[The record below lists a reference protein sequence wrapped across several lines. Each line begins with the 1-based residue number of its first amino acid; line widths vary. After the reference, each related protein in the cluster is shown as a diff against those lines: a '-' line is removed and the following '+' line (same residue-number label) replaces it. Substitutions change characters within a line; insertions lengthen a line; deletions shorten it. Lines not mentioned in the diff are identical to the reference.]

1 MRPNLLLP
9 LLASSLLPGSLTPA
23 AAQSSQTPVTVQA
36 SDRDAVFH
44 VDGTSYKGVANFLWP
59 IGSKHI
65 LEVKGAYQPV
75 FDERTRLSFQ
85 GWADGK
91 GLVTSNGELVFTIT
105 ADPATPKFL
114 ASFIREHR
122 IDLIFHPV
130 TPLPDGKFLGTWPG
144 TVTVDGQCLTFDRA
158 VWAEHTKDVLILATP
173 NPGYVFL
180 GWDQGDGGSEGFA
193 RRFRLT
199 SPLTLRGLFSM
210 ATRATFLTQPE
221 RLQVLVNRQRIQTSG
236 LLDECELLTS
246 PYDAPLTYPPPLQPV
261 ASSGLCAAH
270 NLCPGT
276 MDLRPGTEILLAAEA
291 NQVDARGV
299 GWVFDSWEL
308 PGGIVEKKNNVLYR
322 VPGPPAHVMP
332 KARFVRAAQV
342 EFRTSPRDLKLV
354 VDGSET
360 RVSLFFFGPNS
371 THKVSA
377 PAEQTD
383 AKGRRYRFTGWSNG
397 GPAEQEVTVP
407 ADALEKP
414 FGLTAA
420 YELLGQLT
428 LRSEPAGAVLQ
439 VNGAECRTPCTY
451 DRPAGTALTLTAPAV
466 RPVSEET
473 RWDFRGWSDG
483 AAAHRNFTFTDGVA
497 SLSARYELMHRLV
510 VAADPPAGATFRIAP
525 ASADGF
531 HTQGTRVTIDVEASP
546 GFKFRRW
553 DGVLAGTVSPGEVVM
568 NAPALAVAKL
578 EKAPYVP
585 PTGVRSAAGE
595 TLDGT
600 VAPGSVIEITG
611 ANLASEYEEAKTNP
625 LPQALQ
631 GVTVTVNGWWLPV
644 VSVAPESIRAQLPP
658 DLPEG
663 EHKALVTL
671 LGQEPL
677 EARLK
682 AARNAPA
689 LFLQTDRDPPL
700 AFATK
705 EDGRLVTADNPARV
719 GETITVWGVG
729 FGPTNPAVL
738 AGFKT
743 PLNPPY
749 PLADAL
755 ELVAA
760 GRTWPHTFAG
770 AAPDQVGLSVVRFKV
785 DAAMPRP
792 GNLELFVRVNGKNSP
807 AVRLPIQ

>member
-1 MRPNLLLP
+1 
-9 LLASSLLPGSLTPA
+9 
-23 AAQSSQTPVTVQA
+23 
-36 SDRDAVFH
+36 
-44 VDGTSYKGVANFLWP
+44 
-59 IGSKHI
+59 
-65 LEVKGAYQPV
+65 
-75 FDERTRLSFQ
+75 
-85 GWADGK
+85 
-91 GLVTSNGELVFTIT
+91 
-105 ADPATPKFL
+105 
-114 ASFIREHR
+114 
-122 IDLIFHPV
+122 
-130 TPLPDGKFLGTWPG
+130 
-144 TVTVDGQCLTFDRA
+144 
-158 VWAEHTKDVLILATP
+158 
-173 NPGYVFL
+173 
-180 GWDQGDGGSEGFA
+180 
-193 RRFRLT
+193 
-199 SPLTLRGLFSM
+199 
-210 ATRATFLTQPE
+210 
-221 RLQVLVNRQRIQTSG
+221 
-236 LLDECELLTS
+236 
-246 PYDAPLTYPPPLQPV
+246 
-261 ASSGLCAAH
+261 
-270 NLCPGT
+270 
-276 MDLRPGTEILLAAEA
+276 
-291 NQVDARGV
+291 
-299 GWVFDSWEL
+299 
-308 PGGIVEKKNNVLYR
+308 
-322 VPGPPAHVMP
+322 
-332 KARFVRAAQV
+332 
-342 EFRTSPRDLKLV
+342 
-354 VDGSET
+354 
-360 RVSLFFFGPNS
+360 
-371 THKVSA
+371 
-377 PAEQTD
+377 
-383 AKGRRYRFTGWSNG
+383 
-397 GPAEQEVTVP
+397 
-407 ADALEKP
+407 
-414 FGLTAA
+414 
-420 YELLGQLT
+420 
-428 LRSEPAGAVLQ
+428 
-439 VNGAECRTPCTY
+439 
-451 DRPAGTALTLTAPAV
+451 
-466 RPVSEET
+466 
-473 RWDFRGWSDG
+473 
-483 AAAHRNFTFTDGVA
+483 
-497 SLSARYELMHRLV
+497 
-510 VAADPPAGATFRIAP
+510 
-525 ASADGF
+525 
-531 HTQGTRVTIDVEASP
+531 
-546 GFKFRRW
+546 
-553 DGVLAGTVSPGEVVM
+553 M